1 MNMDSTKVKMPRYD
15 FVNKESGEELEK
27 FCTYEEKLLFLK
39 QNPQWQ
45 SAFKQMNI
53 IGGVSVSEKG
63 DGGMREIFSKIAEN
77 HPNSALASRY
87 GKKSIKQLKA
97 TRAYDKH
104 KKRTK

>member
-45 SAFKQMNI
+45 SAFKQI
-53 IGGVSVSEKG
+53 L
-63 DGGMREIFSKIAEN
+63 
-77 HPNSALASRY
+77 LAGLVY
-87 GKKSIKQLKA
+87 LNKVMVV
-97 TRAYDKH
+97 
-104 KKRTK
+104 